1 MYQGLQSIIVVD
13 VKQASVCVL
22 GLGIAVL
29 CLGLTVRSIIAFIVA
44 FRLGLNWKEK
54 FFIPIAWL
62 PKATVQ
68 VNCWPPLEI
77 K

>member
-1 MYQGLQSIIVVD
+1 MPLMQYVF
-13 VKQASVCVL
+13 L

-29 CLGLTVRSIIAFIVA
+29 CIGLITRCIVA
-44 FRLGLNWKEK
+44 FLAVFRLGLNWKET

-68 VNCWPPLEI
+68 V
-77 K
+77 KKQD